1 VTQRDRIVLLVVAAV
16 VGLGAFYMLA
26 LKPKREEAAKLGQ
39 DVERAQ
45 KRVETAQADISAGEA
60 ARARYALNYTTVA
73 RLGKAVPTDDDVPS
87 LVYQLDSTAR
97 STGVDFRSV
106 KLTSGTGTPP
116 PPANAAQGA
125 AATADNSKGGSS
137 QGGEQKGDQSGGQ
150 PKSAVS
156 GQSASQPASTP
167 AAPTQ
172 AATAALPPGAVVGP
186 AGLSTMPFTF
196 TFEGNF
202 FRLSEFMTRLERYIK
217 PRRSGVDVRGR
228 LLLINGI
235 TLNAANSGFPKM
247 KASIAA
253 QAYLLPADQGL
264 FNGATPQSPAQPGAA
279 QPASSNGAASPVAP
293 ATATP

>member
-1 VTQRDRIVLLVVAAV
+1 VTQRDRIVLLVVAVAAA
-16 VGLGAFYMLA
+16 LGAFYMLG
-26 LKPKREEAAKLGQ
+26 LKPKRQEAAKLGK
-39 DVERAQ
+39 DVEQAQ
-45 KRVETAQADISAGEA
+45 KRVETARADIAAGEA
-60 ARARYALNYTTVA
+60 ARARYAVNYTTVA

-97 STGVDFRSV
+97 DTGVDFRSV
-106 KLTSGTGTPP
+106 KLTSGSGTPA

-125 AATADNSKGGSS
+125 AATADNTKGGDSK
-137 QGGEQKGDQSGGQ
+137 GGEQKSEPSGGQ
-150 PKSAVS
+150 QGGQS
-156 GQSASQPASTP
+156 GQGASQPASTP

-202 FRLSEFMTRLERYIK
+202 FRLSDFMTRLERYIK
-217 PRRSGVDVRGR
+217 PRNGGVDVQGR

-235 TLNAANSGFPKM
+235 SLNAATSGFPRM

-264 FNGATPQSPAQPGAA
+264 FDGATPQAPAQAGAA
-279 QPASSNGAASPVAP
+279 QPASSNGSASPVAP

>member
-26 LKPKREEAAKLGQ
+26 LKPKRQEAAKLGK
-39 DVERAQ
+39 DVEQAQ

-60 ARARYALNYTTVA
+60 ARARYAVNYTTVA

-97 STGVDFRSV
+97 ATGVDFRSV
-106 KLTSGTGTPP
+106 KLTSGAGTPQS
-116 PPANAAQGA
+116 PANAAQGA
-125 AATADNSKGGSS
+125 AATADKSKDDSS
-137 QGGEQKGDQSGGQ
+137 KAGEQKSALSSGQ
-150 PKSAVS
+150 QS
-156 GQSASQPASTP
+156 GQSGQAASQPASTP
-167 AAPTQ
+167 AAATQ

-217 PRRSGVDVRGR
+217 PRGAGVDVRGR

-247 KASIAA
+247 KAAIAA
-253 QAYLLPADQGL
+253 QAYLLPGDQGL

-279 QPASSNGAASPVAP
+279 QPASSNGSASPVAP